1 MTISYDEFRRI
12 DIRVGAVIRAEP
24 FPEARHPAIKLYID
38 FGAEIG
44 IKKSSAQITRHY
56 RAETI
61 VGRQLAAVVNFPPKQ
76 IGAFRS
82 EVLVLGFPDSE
93 GEVVLIGPDQPVPN
107 GARLY

>member
-12 DIRVGAVIRAEP
+12 DIRVGTVIRAEP
-24 FPEARHPAIKLYID
+24 FPETRHPAIKLYID

>member
-12 DIRVGAVIRAEP
+12 DIRVGTVIRAEP